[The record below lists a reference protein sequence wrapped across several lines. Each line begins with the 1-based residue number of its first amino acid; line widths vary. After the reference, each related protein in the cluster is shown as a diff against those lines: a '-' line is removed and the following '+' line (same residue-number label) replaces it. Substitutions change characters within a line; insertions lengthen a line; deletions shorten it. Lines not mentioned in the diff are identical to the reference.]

1 MSLSEMTPWTPEE
14 FFAWQER
21 QDERYEFVSG
31 FPAKMMTGASNR
43 HDVIVANLIGELG
56 ARLRGTPCRAF
67 TGDGAVETRP
77 GQIRR
82 PDAGID
88 CGAFD
93 PDGYLAAEPTV
104 VFEVLSPSTPDF
116 DRLRKVEEYKAV
128 PTIRHVV
135 IVEPTRPQ
143 VLVGSREEGGDWRA
157 EEILGLGG
165 SVGLATIGITLP
177 MAEIH
182 DRLTFES

>member
-1 MSLSEMTPWTPEE
+1 MNSS
-14 FFAWQER
+14 
-21 QDERYEFVSG
+21 
-31 FPAKMMTGASNR
+31 PAFLPSWRAGASNR
-43 HDVIVANLIGELG
+43 HDIVVVNIIAELG
-56 ARLRGTPCRAF
+56 ARLRGTPFRPF
-67 TGDGAVETRP
+67 TGNGAIETGP

-93 PDGYLAAEPTV
+93 PDGYLAAEPIV
-104 VFEVLSPSTPDF
+104 VFEVLSPSTLDF

-143 VLVGSREEGGDWRA
+143 VLVWSREEGGDWRA
-157 EEILGLGG
+157 DEILGLGG
-165 SVGLATIGITLP
+165 SVELAAVDIALP
-177 MAEIH
+177 MAEIY
-182 DRLTFES
+182 DRLSFES